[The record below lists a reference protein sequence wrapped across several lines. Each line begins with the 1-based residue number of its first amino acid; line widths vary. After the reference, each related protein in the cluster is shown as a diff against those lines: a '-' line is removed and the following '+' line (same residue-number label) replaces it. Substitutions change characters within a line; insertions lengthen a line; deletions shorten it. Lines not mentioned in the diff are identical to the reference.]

1 MATVMPIIDDAYARQ
16 PTEEVPRDEPFD
28 VNTMVLFW
36 DLQDLIGLP
45 SELFSIMQQT

>member
-28 VNTMVLFW
+28 VNTVVYFW
-36 DLQDLIGLP
+36 DLQDLMGLP
-45 SELFSIMQQT
+45 SELFGIMQQN